1 MLKETRHA
9 ETGFPMSFDKNLLQ
23 FRKARGLTQE
33 QMAQLTGI
41 HVNSIKVYE
50 SGKSQPSL
58 DAFKRIVKTLSVSA
72 DALLFDEDER
82 QPADDLRL
90 AFEAVSHM
98 NEEDRQTIIS
108 LIEGMIL
115 KHQAKTLLGSRKA
128 S

>member
-1 MLKETRHA
+1 
-9 ETGFPMSFDKNLLQ
+9 MSFDKHLLQ

-50 SGKSQPSL
+50 AGKSQPSL

-72 DALLFDEDER
+72 DELLFDEDER
-82 QPADDLRL
+82 QPANELRL
-90 AFEAVSHM
+90 AFDAVSSM
-98 NEEDRQTIIS
+98 AEEDRQAVLSI
-108 LIEGMIL
+108 LEGMIL
-115 KHQAKTLLGSRKA
+115 KHQAKTLFGARKA

>member
-1 MLKETRHA
+1 MLRETQQV
-9 ETGFPMSFDKNLLQ
+9 ETGTPMSFDKNLLQ

-72 DALLFDEDER
+72 DELLFDEHER
-82 QPADDLRL
+82 QPADELRL
-90 AFEAVSHM
+90 AFDAVSHM
-98 NEEDRQTIIS
+98 REEDKQTVLS

-115 KHQAKTLLGSRKA
+115 KHQARTLLGGRKA